1 VTKQRETLP
10 VEWSA
15 ARLPT
20 KAAALDNGLTV
31 VAHRDSKAALV
42 AVYVA
47 YHVGSRDEAP
57 GKAGLAHLAEHL
69 MFAGTRTFP
78 GNLFGYFEPLGATSI
93 NAISREDYTAYF
105 EAVPR
110 DAVDQVVAIEAER
123 MDASAATFD
132 EFDLD
137 RQRDVVRSELLQRE
151 AEAYG
156 SADRLIAQNA
166 YPAGHPYHH
175 PPNGLIDELDKL
187 SMFDATGWFAQHY
200 GPANATLVIAGD
212 IEPEAAI
219 DLARRRFG
227 SIAPGSSMPRQ
238 RPVIATLEK
247 ERRVVI
253 DSAGPSRVYM
263 VWNVPE
269 FGSPEH
275 AGFELLAEII
285 AGGVNSRI
293 GRQLIQKLGLASA
306 VCAEFRARE
315 LGSQLVIHATNRD
328 RTHCAALEEEM
339 RAEVRRICDSGPTIG
354 EVKLARFRCYARLIR
369 NSERLCGP
377 RSKSETL
384 ALGASRVGDAQLHEK
399 RLARIAS
406 IRPSELRELARIW
419 LDDRVLI
426 LHFES
431 STTPSQF
438 QLLQVTENHQERH
451 TQRST
456 KKAAL
461 ALASKDLPIVA
472 VSRAGSPLF
481 EFRLISDGGC
491 AQDPPG
497 KSGLAGVAVAAL
509 LDLEA
514 PFGSASA
521 SFKRLGAQI
530 EGRVRLDASVVGM
543 SALTS
548 NLSGALDLFATT
560 VATRRVREDTVE
572 RAKTSRIALIHREK
586 ARPLDLA
593 LRTLPVLVFGKSHP
607 YSRPATG
614 SGSAE
619 EIATISTA
627 DVEVFY
633 SRLRSLKLL
642 HLIALGPLAKRQL
655 KDMAERISSRS
666 PSTARATS
674 PRPIP
679 SAERSRDPK
688 VVLHD
693 APGRSQSAVFCA
705 LATIPRNSPDFE
717 ALMVADALLGGSFA
731 SRLNLNLREAKGWC
745 YGARTILLN
754 GRDAGLWIAYAF
766 VEHDRTAAAMSEIR
780 RELRGLIEDRPVTP
794 HELDLTTR
802 YLIRRMP
809 SESET
814 NAQIADSIEEEIIYG
829 LSRSDAKDR
838 PARLRAL
845 CTKEI
850 TATCRAIIDEHPASW
865 LVVGDAARIAPAIGS
880 EGFGVPEVIADAA
893 SIP

>member
-1 VTKQRETLP
+1 VTKRRETLP

-20 KAAALDNGLTV
+20 KVAALDNGLTV

-78 GNLFGYFEPLGATSI
+78 GNLFGCFEPLGATSI

-123 MDASAATFD
+123 MDASAATFN
-132 EFDLD
+132 EFDLA
-137 RQRDVVRSELLQRE
+137 RQRDVVRNELLQRE

-166 YPAGHPYHH
+166 YPPGHPYHH

-212 IEPEAAI
+212 IEPAAAI
-219 DLARRRFG
+219 DLAQRRFG
-227 SIAPGSSMPRQ
+227 SISPGSSMPRE
-238 RPVIATLEK
+238 RHVIATLEK
-247 ERRVVI
+247 EWRIAI

-293 GRQLIQKLGLASA
+293 GRQLIQKPGLTSA
-306 VCAEFRARE
+306 VCTEFRARE
-315 LGSQLVIHATNRD
+315 LSSQLVIHSTGRD
-328 RTHCAALEEEM
+328 RTSCAALEEGM
-339 RAEVRRICDSGPTIG
+339 REEIRRICDSGPTAG
-354 EVKLARFRCYARLIR
+354 EVKLARFQCYARLIR
-369 NSERLCGP
+369 DSERLCGP
-377 RSKSETL
+377 RGKSEIL
-384 ALGASRVGDAQLHEK
+384 ATGAILAGDAEAHEK

-406 IRPSELRELARIW
+406 IRLSELRELARIW

-431 STTPSQF
+431 STAPPQCR
-438 QLLQVTENHQERH
+438 LLQVTEKHRERH
-451 TQRST
+451 ARRST

-461 ALASKDLPIVA
+461 APASKDLPIVA
-472 VSRAGSPLF
+472 VSRPGSPLF
-481 EFRLISDGGC
+481 QFRLIANGGC

-497 KSGLAGVAVAAL
+497 KSGLAGVALAAL
-509 LDLEA
+509 LDLDA
-514 PFGSASA
+514 PRGPVNA

-530 EGRVRLDASVVGM
+530 EGRIQLDASVIGM
-543 SALTS
+543 SALAS
-548 NLSGALDLFATT
+548 NLSRALDLFAKT
-560 VATRRVREDTVE
+560 VAARRVREDTVE
-572 RAKTSRIALIHREK
+572 RAKASRIALIHREK

-607 YSRPATG
+607 YSRPASG
-614 SGSAE
+614 SGSAA
-619 EIATISTA
+619 EIATISSA

-642 HLIALGPLAKRQL
+642 HLIAVGPLAKQQL
-655 KDMAERISSRS
+655 KDVAERISSRL

-674 PRPIP
+674 PRPMP
-679 SAERSRDPK
+679 SAERSRDLK
-688 VVLHD
+688 VALHD

-705 LATIPRNSPDFE
+705 LATIPRSSPDFE
-717 ALMVADALLGGSFA
+717 ALMVADTLLGGSFA

-766 VEHDRTAAAMSEIR
+766 VEPDRTAVAMSEIR

-794 HELDLTTR
+794 HELDLTIQ
-802 YLIRRMP
+802 YLIRRLP

-814 NAQIADSIEEEIIYG
+814 NAQIAGSIEDEIIYG
-829 LSRSDAKDR
+829 LSHSDAKDR

-845 CTKEI
+845 RTEEI
-850 TATCRAIIDEHPASW
+850 TEACRSIINKQPASW
-865 LVVGDAARIAPAIGS
+865 LVIGDETQVASAIESG
-880 EGFGVPEVIADAA
+880 GFGRPEVIQDTANL
-893 SIP
+893 S